1 MLNRDQRLR
10 HMRDFALLSQRGRPV
25 FSQSFTLRFRQSQE
39 ATKVGFVASNKLFR
53 RANKRNRAKRRMR
66 AVLREVI
73 PQWPP
78 KMDLLFILK
87 PDVLTAEYTRL
98 VADVLHVFEKIPA
111 ALLLPVKPRSVIKA
125 RRKTSVVFRE
135 GQHTS
140 S

>member
-1 MLNRDQRLR
+1 MLARDQRLR

-66 AVLREVI
+66 AVLRELMAL
-73 PQWPP
+73 WPE

-87 PDVLTAEYTRL
+87 PDVLTADYQKLIAEVTRI
-98 VADVLHVFEKIPA
+98 FEKIPE
-111 ALLLPVKPRSVIKA
+111 ALTQPVKPRAVMKA

-135 GQHTS
+135 GQGV
-140 S
+140 